1 MSTNFDCV
9 VTYHQNI
16 HTCGVARFNH
26 YLAEFLQVPMMD
38 FDELG
43 NRACSF
49 PLISIKESEMIQ
61 SDIAYLSTVIKS
73 KKFRYSLILHSFV
86 GSETEIEV
94 LQSAERVMALN
105 AQMASQISIYRP
117 DVITGFTVPTPLL
130 KDSDSTNYKIR
141 LITFGMAHK
150 IRSSGYKKVA
160 DLLKIDGL
168 SSILEI
174 SSALHEGTEFDD
186 QFFNVGR
193 EISEVFD
200 GHVEFLGFLADYEVA
215 RRVQSADVMLAFF
228 PEGARENNNS
238 VLSAMSMGTPVI
250 TNLDAWS
257 PSWLKHNESVFD
269 INQMSEFPSKPTLK
283 RVGNAARYAVA
294 PYTFMTLTSL
304 LTDVIEQ

>member
-1 MSTNFDCV
+1 MRSNFDCV
-9 VTYHQNI
+9 ITYHQNI
-16 HTCGVARFNH
+16 HTCGVTRFNH
-26 YLAEFLQVPMMD
+26 YLAEFLQVPMMA
-38 FDELG
+38 FNEMG
-43 NRACSF
+43 KRPCSF
-49 PLISIKESEMIQ
+49 PLISIKESEMLQ

-73 KKFRYSLILHSFV
+73 QKLRYSLILHSFV

-130 KDSDSTNYKIR
+130 KDSDSNNYKIR

-186 QFFNVGR
+186 QFFNVGK

-228 PEGARENNNS
+228 PEGTRENNNS
-238 VLSAMSMGTPVI
+238 VLSAMLMGTPVI

-257 PSWLKHNESVFD
+257 PSWLKHDSTIFD
-269 INQMSEFPSKPTLK
+269 INQMSEFPSKRALK
-283 RVGNAARYAVA
+283 RVGNAARQTVT
-294 PYTFMTLTSL
+294 PYTFMALTSL
-304 LTDVIEQ
+304 LTDVLDQ